1 MIITIETTKGNIT
14 MEVYPELMPI
24 TVGNFEKLVRSNFYD
39 GLKFHRVEHWVIQG
53 GDPLGNGTGGP
64 GWAIPLETSAE
75 LKNLRGALAMARS
88 ANPNSAGSQFYILKT
103 DAAWL
108 DGDYAVFGKVTDG
121 MDIVDKIERNDAMNL
136 VKIQEGDQ

>member
-1 MIITIETTKGNIT
+1 